1 MVKVS
6 PDTIRHIVEEAS
18 IIAMAAY
25 ARAGD
30 DLQVWD
36 KLPGEPVSETDIAVD
51 NFLRDRLGALVPDAG
66 WLSEETADDTDRLG
80 RARIWLVDPID
91 GTRDFVR
98 GRAGW
103 AISVALVDEGRVVM
117 GVLAAPARHEYWI
130 AARGRGAFLNGRR
143 LKASQRTAFS
153 GARVPTDALPRAD
166 IDLAVVEKPNSI
178 ALRMAMVADDRAD
191 LLATLRWGYEWDIG
205 AAAIIAEEAGAR
217 VTDAL
222 GQALRFNKPR
232 ANAFGV
238 LCCAPGIHEAA
249 VERLRERAVKLSAD
263 GGSYGVVLD

>member
-6 PDTIRHIVEEAS
+6 PDTIKHIVEEAS
-18 IIAMAAY
+18 TIAMAAY
-25 ARAGD
+25 ARAGA

-36 KLPGEPVSETDIAVD
+36 KNPGDPVSETDLAVD

-66 WLSEETADDTDRLG
+66 WLSEETADAAERL
-80 RARIWLVDPID
+80 ACSRIWLVDPID

-117 GVLAAPARHEYWI
+117 GVLAAPARNEYWI
-130 AARGRGAFLNGRR
+130 AARGRGAFLNGKR
-143 LKASQRTAFS
+143 LKASQRAAFP
-153 GARVPTDALPRAD
+153 GARVPTDGLPKAD
-166 IDLAVVEKPNSI
+166 IDLTVVEKPNSI

-191 LLATLRWGYEWDIG
+191 LVATLRWGYEWDIG

-222 GQALRFNKPR
+222 GQELRFNKPR

-238 LCCAPGIHEAA
+238 LCCAPGIHAAA
-249 VERLRERAVKLSAD
+249 VERLSERAVRLSAV
-263 GGSYGVVLD
+263 GA